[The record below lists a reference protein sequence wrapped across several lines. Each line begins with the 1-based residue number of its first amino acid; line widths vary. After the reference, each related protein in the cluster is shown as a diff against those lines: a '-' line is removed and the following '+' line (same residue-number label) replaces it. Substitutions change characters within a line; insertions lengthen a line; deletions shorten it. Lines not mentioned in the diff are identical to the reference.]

1 MVYYQVY
8 FFNLTNPEAVFEGTE
23 KPKLVEVSNLQPH
36 EKYNLRIYISLSLSG
51 WPVHLQTEMV
61 ETEYHLARQ
70 WNDLLQDEKSVH
82 IHT

>member
-23 KPKLVEVSNLQPH
+23 KPKLVEVSNLQPP
-36 EKYNLRIYISLSLSG
+36 EKYNLRISLSG

-61 ETEYHLARQ
+61 ETEYQMAQQ

-82 IHT
+82 IHTFGVV